1 MAKKL
6 GKKNKK
12 KGLDTRD
19 FAVIAGY
26 LIFFLII
33 GFLYAQASSGNKEV
47 KKLEKR
53 EAEVKKNFSRAKLA
67 SKDIAKRKKKL
78 KIELDASESKYKRE
92 EEEYTFVVGTS
103 LEYAKKNKL
112 MMAVWESID
121 KVRSVALRY
130 ISVEKNNVKLELF
143 TQSDVFLTEFMS
155 ELNKR
160 KDLIQTIQITET
172 KTEKVGKKKD
182 KEALV
187 GYVNIIAKRPG
198 GASIIA
204 PSKNI
209 QESIPNSKKL
219 NGSEKS
225 VRVQKSRANSTRSS
239 RAPR

>member
-19 FAVIAGY
+19 FAVIGGY
-26 LIFFLII
+26 LIFFLIV

-47 KKLEKR
+47 KKLEKQ
-53 EAEVKKNFSRAKLA
+53 EAAVKKNLSKAKKA
-67 SKDIAKRKKKL
+67 SKDVAKRKKQM
-78 KIELDASESKYKRE
+78 KIEMDASESKYKRE

-160 KDLIQTIQITET
+160 KDLIRTIQITET
-172 KTEKVGKKKD
+172 KTEKVGKKKE

-198 GASIIA
+198 GASIVL
-204 PSKNI
+204 PSRGTQNV
-209 QESIPNSKKL
+209 IPDSQNLDKSANSVKT
-219 NGSEKS
+219 
-225 VRVQKSRANSTRSS
+225 QKSRANSRRSS

>member
-12 KGLDTRD
+12 KGLDGRD
-19 FAVIAGY
+19 FAIIGGY
-26 LIFFLII
+26 VIFFLII

-47 KKLEKR
+47 KSLEQQ
-53 EAEVKKNFSRAKLA
+53 EAAVKKALSEAKKN
-67 SKDIAKRKKKL
+67 SKAVAKRKKQM
-78 KIELDASESKYKRE
+78 KIEMDASESKYKRE

-112 MMAVWESID
+112 LMAVWESID

-130 ISVEKNNVKLELF
+130 ISVEKNSVKLELF

-160 KDLIQTIQITET
+160 KDLIRTIQITET

-204 PSKNI
+204 PAKNT
-209 QESIPNSKKL
+209 QNSIPD
-219 NGSEKS
+219 SEKS
-225 VRVQKSRANSTRSS
+225 NESKDSVKAQKSRANSRRSS

>member
-12 KGLDTRD
+12 KGFDGRD
-19 FAVIAGY
+19 FAVIGGY
-26 LIFFLII
+26 VIFLFII

-53 EAEVKKNFSRAKLA
+53 EAEVKRDFSKAKKA
-67 SKDIAKRKKKL
+67 NKDISKRKKQMRV
-78 KIELDASESKYKRE
+78 ELDVSESKYKRE

-121 KVRSVALRY
+121 RVRSIALRY
-130 ISVEKNNVKLELF
+130 IAVEKNIVKLELY

-160 KDLIQTIQITET
+160 KDLIRTIQITET
-172 KTEKVGKKKD
+172 KTEKVGKKKE

-187 GYVNIIAKRPG
+187 GYMSIVAKRPG
-198 GASIIA
+198 GASIISSQKKSQSSNVNSQKRNESDN
-204 PSKNI
+204 PGTRQKTRTSTKKSSKG
-209 QESIPNSKKL
+209 Q
-219 NGSEKS
+219 
-225 VRVQKSRANSTRSS
+225 R
-239 RAPR
+239 

>member
-1 MAKKL
+1 
-6 GKKNKK
+6 
-12 KGLDTRD
+12 
-19 FAVIAGY
+19 
-26 LIFFLII
+26 
-33 GFLYAQASSGNKEV
+33 
-47 KKLEKR
+47 
-53 EAEVKKNFSRAKLA
+53 
-67 SKDIAKRKKKL
+67 
-78 KIELDASESKYKRE
+78 
-92 EEEYTFVVGTS
+92 
-103 LEYAKKNKL
+103 

-182 KEALV
+182 KEVLV

-198 GASIIA
+198 GTSIIV
-204 PSKNI
+204 PSKNK
-209 QESIPNSKKL
+209 QNSITNSKEL
-219 NGSEKS
+219 NESENS
-225 VRVQKSRANSTRSS
+225 VRGQKSRANSRRSS